1 MGNNLLKMKLTTK
14 LAFLMFV
21 IFSIMV
27 SIANAKKS
35 HKVRKNKSHKSRVLP
50 VLTPM
55 ATYIT
60 DKTSIWNVEST
71 VNLLINLSKE
81 ITKPEIVAGKVSKQY
96 QDVQGDCLGNLKN
109 LGGKWGNNMRY
120 FWNIVTDYYKS
131 NPKNDKAVVEKTF
144 EEGFS
149 MCAEQAA
156 TGAFAGKKC
165 SAVFVMA
172 FDAAKAKKVIE
183 EFLKKFN
190 LVPPKTPLITSF
202 IGTHRNIAPPGFFK
216 KMNRDRRRR
225 RR

>member
-81 ITKPEIVAGKVSKQY
+81 LTTPEVSDKVSKKQF
-96 QDVQGDCLGNLKN
+96 QDVQADCLGNLKN

-120 FWNIVTDYYKS
+120 FWNIVTDYYKT
-131 NPKNDKAVVEKTF
+131 KNDKAIVEKTF
-144 EEGFS
+144 EEGFA

-156 TGAFAGKKC
+156 GAQFAGEKC
-165 SAVFVMA
+165 GAIFVMNFKEA
-172 FDAAKAKKVIE
+172 PAKKVID

-190 LVPPKTPLITSF
+190 LNPPKTPLITSF

-216 KMNRDRRRR
+216 KMNGDKRRRR
-225 RR
+225 R